1 MFVLGSEATLD
12 VAKWWVSI
20 DDTGIDKLLT
30 KLISACSSKR
40 KGHLQVSKVSS
51 LAESVDPSSAESE
64 RSEVLLECVEEFS
77 STASSDLRRVV
88 DAVVL
93 DHVVRAIHV
102 IVDVTLAS

>member
-20 DDTGIDKLLT
+20 DDSGIDKLLT

-40 KGHLQVSKVSS
+40 KGYLQVSKVSS